1 MVNEPSGQDFTA
13 TFSQK
18 NSDLN
23 KVDIPLFKIVMYIII
38 ILLGIMSRVEIN
50 SGG

>member
-1 MVNEPSGQDFTA
+1 MGVVNEPNDQDFTA

-23 KVDIPLFKIVMYIII
+23 NVDILE
-38 ILLGIMSRVEIN
+38 G
-50 SGG
+50 